1 MSINKTQNDTSYNEY
16 LDKYVNSKDFEWIQT
31 NIDSF
36 CVTLGEEFDNI
47 VLEKIKVVFLNEKE
61 VSVLCVIYMTKI
73 TWFL

>member
-36 CVTLGEEFDNI
+36 CVTLGEEFNNI
-47 VLEKIKVVFLNEKE
+47 VLEKMKVVFLNEKKQ
-61 VSVLCVIYMTKI
+61 VFCV
-73 TWFL
+73 

>member
-1 MSINKTQNDTSYNEY
+1 MSINKTQNNTSYNEY

-31 NIDSF
+31 NIGSF

-47 VLEKIKVVFLNEKE
+47 VLEKIKVAFLNEKE